1 MSTVSEKISFFNRIF
16 GTCIIGTDGLNVAV
30 CCPNTK
36 CGSYGSAAKKKLV
49 IRVDTDHYHCWVC
62 DIKGRDLNYLLR
74 SYYPQYLHEY
84 QERFYSKKNKLILP
98 VQDVVNVVTVPT
110 NFQLLATSLE
120 SKDPDVKDTIRY
132 IRSRGLTNRDLWY
145 FKFGT
150 CTTGRYRR
158 RVIMPS
164 FDEMGDL
171 NYFVAR
177 TIDNDENK
185 MKYINAKVPK
195 KDVIFN
201 EINIDWNK
209 EVTLVE
215 GPFDLTKCDS
225 NSTCLL
231 GSHFSEDYS
240 LFQKI
245 IKSRSKVLLAM
256 DSDMKAKTQEYAK
269 KLSSYGVEVRVLD
282 LGPYSDV
289 GEMTKSEFLSAK
301 SRAKSWSSRDRL
313 YHLIGSIKSGSLF

>member
-1 MSTVSEKISFFNRIF
+1 MSTVSEKITFFNRIF
-16 GTCIIGTDGLNVAV
+16 GTCVIGTDGLNVAV

-36 CGSYGSAAKKKLV
+36 CGSYGSVSKKKLV
-49 IRVDTDHYHCWVC
+49 IRIDSDHYHCWVC
-62 DIKGRDLNYLLR
+62 DIKGRDLVYLLR
-74 SYYPQYLHEY
+74 SHFPHFLAEY
-84 QERFYSKKNKLILP
+84 QEKFYSKKNKLILP
-98 VQDVVNVVTVPT
+98 EQTVEIPVVVPKG
-110 NFQLLATSLE
+110 FRLLATSLD
-120 SKDPDVKDTIRY
+120 SKDPDIKDTIRY
-132 IRSRGLTNRDLWY
+132 VRSRGLTNRDLWY

-164 FDEMGDL
+164 FDEVGDI

-177 TIDNDENK
+177 TIDQDDKK

-195 KDVIFN
+195 KNVIFN
-201 EINIDWNK
+201 EINIDWNR
-209 EVTLVE
+209 ELTLVE

-245 IKSRSKVLLAM
+245 IKSGTNVLLAM
-256 DSDMKAKTQEYAK
+256 DADMTLKAQEYAK
-269 KLSSYGVEVRVLD
+269 KLSSYGIDVRILD

-289 GEMTKSEFLSAK
+289 GEMTKVEFLSAK
-301 SRAKSWSSRDRL
+301 SRAKKWSSKDRL

>member
-1 MSTVSEKISFFNRIF
+1 MSTVSEKITFFNRIF
-16 GTCIIGTDGLNVAV
+16 GTCVIGTDGLNVAV

-49 IRVDTDHYHCWVC
+49 IRIDSDHYHCWVC
-62 DIKGRDLNYLLR
+62 DIKGRNLIYLLR
-74 SYYPQYLHEY
+74 SYFPHFLIEY
-84 QERFYSKKNKLILP
+84 QEKFYSKKNKLILP
-98 VQDVVNVVTVPT
+98 DQDVVVPVVVPKD
-110 NFQLLATSLE
+110 FRLLATSLG
-120 SKDPDVKDTIRY
+120 SKDPDIKDTIRY
-132 IRSRGLTNRDLWY
+132 VRSRGLTNRDLWY

-150 CTTGRYRR
+150 CATGRYRR

-164 FDEMGDL
+164 FDEVGDI

-177 TIDNDENK
+177 TIDQDDKK
-185 MKYINAKVPK
+185 MKYINAKVSK
-195 KDVIFN
+195 KNVIFN
-201 EINIDWNK
+201 EINIDWDR
-209 EVTLVE
+209 ELTLVE

-245 IKSRSKVLLAM
+245 IKSGTSILLAM
-256 DSDMKAKTQEYAK
+256 DADMTSKAQEYAK
-269 KLSSYGVEVRVLD
+269 KLSSYGVDVRILN

-289 GEMTKSEFLSAK
+289 GEMTKIEFLTAK
-301 SRAKSWSSRDRL
+301 KQAKGWSSKDRL